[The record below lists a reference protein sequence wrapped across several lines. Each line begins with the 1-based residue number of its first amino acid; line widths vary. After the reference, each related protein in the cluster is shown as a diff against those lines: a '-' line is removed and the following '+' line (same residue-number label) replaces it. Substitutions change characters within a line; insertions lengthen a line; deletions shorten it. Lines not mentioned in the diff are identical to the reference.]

1 MSVILRGSL
10 DPATLIGAARDVARQ
25 LDAGVP
31 IYGIQTMT
39 EQVDRSLWARRA
51 YSWLF
56 GVFALI
62 AIVLAASG
70 VYGVVSYAVGQRTK
84 EIGIRVAL
92 GARPAQVVGQVLLG
106 GMALVSIGVAG
117 GLVGA
122 LWATRLLRTLL
133 FGVSARDPLIY
144 AVVVLGVLGIGLMA
158 NVVPARRAAM
168 VDPIRALH
176 FE

>member
-1 MSVILRGSL
+1 M
-10 DPATLIGAARDVARQ
+10 DPTVLVGAARDAARQ
-25 LDAGVP
+25 LDPDVP
-31 IYGIQTMT
+31 ICAIQTMT
-39 EQVDRSLWARRA
+39 AQLDRSLWSRRA

-62 AIVLAASG
+62 AVVLAASG
-70 VYGVVSYAVGQRTK
+70 VYGVISYAVSQRTK

-92 GARPAQVVGQVLLG
+92 GARPLQIVGHVLRT
-106 GMALVSIGVAG
+106 GMTLVSIGVAG
-117 GLVGA
+117 GLIGA
-122 LWATRLLRTLL
+122 VWTTTLLRTLL

-144 AVVVLGVLGIGLMA
+144 AGVMLGVLAIGLIA

-168 VDPIRALH
+168 VDPLRALH